1 MLSVSSSANV
11 QYAVLGFNYFSL
23 TDAGSKAVAE
33 QGNRAVNQD
42 LLNFKIER
50 VNESRNVTEP

>member
-1 MLSVSSSANV
+1 MFSVRCWDS
-11 QYAVLGFNYFSL
+11 SL

-42 LLNFKIER
+42 LLNYKIER